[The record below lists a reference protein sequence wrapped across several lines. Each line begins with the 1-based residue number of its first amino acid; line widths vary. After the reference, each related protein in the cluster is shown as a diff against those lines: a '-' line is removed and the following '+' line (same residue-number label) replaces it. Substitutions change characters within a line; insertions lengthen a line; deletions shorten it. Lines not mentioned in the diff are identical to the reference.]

1 MPRLNPTTSSAPQV
15 DVLKGHPSPESSRWP
30 TPRIVIF
37 PAAPHSNPKTK
48 KANQC
53 DSMPPSSPHVSC
65 TSHLSPTSARKPSPS
80 KPQQKK
86 HCNNPTLRRG
96 GWHHSPPALRQPRR
110 CSGHMRLPWLHGS
123 RLADNFNGDFRFFE
137 AFGGGDL
144 SSKASKCRCSRDPYL
159 IRMISFPNEII
170 IKLSK
175 SMKYSGNKFPSNM
188 LYHIRIIDYSHLQF
202 LLIAIMTDILRVVF
216 YY

>member
-1 MPRLNPTTSSAPQV
+1 MEVEQLPRLNPTTSSAPQV

-30 TPRIVIF
+30 TPRIVMF

-123 RLADNFNGDFRFFE
+123 PDDTKSS
-137 AFGGGDL
+137 GGGFPAARRISIDIQRGL
-144 SSKASKCRCSRDPYL
+144 SHILERCRTAQLAEGDT
-159 IRMISFPNEII
+159 E
-170 IKLSK
+170 
-175 SMKYSGNKFPSNM
+175 G
-188 LYHIRIIDYSHLQF
+188 HIRRFIHECSG
-202 LLIAIMTDILRVVF
+202 
-216 YY
+216 